1 MVKTVA
7 KSMSQDYVQVYLDD
21 PAFGPLNNIGTLT
34 RGDRGSI
41 RFAYNPSWLDRSNP
55 FPLDPELDLSPGE
68 FYPKGSNFGV
78 FMDSCPDRWGSLLM
92 QRREDVESKL
102 DGRTRRILGPW
113 DYLLG
118 VQDCTRMGALR
129 FKRPQDEE
137 FLASEALAA
146 PPVTRLAELQQISF
160 EITNK
165 KIQDLGQLRKW
176 LRVLV
181 APGASLGGARPKA
194 NIVENDGSLWIA
206 KFPARD
212 DAEDV
217 AAYEKLVHD
226 LARDCGIDVPE
237 SRLVKVGTGHHTF
250 MVKRFDRNMASR
262 CFFSS
267 AMPLLHRT
275 DSEDASYL
283 ELAEFIANFGHL
295 DHIEED
301 LEELFRRVVFN
312 VVVANRDDHLRN
324 HGFIRT
330 PAGWRLAPAFDIN
343 PSASKEEHV
352 LALDACSRQPDLNV
366 AASTAD
372 LYRLDGKKASQIIEQ
387 VCDVVRS
394 WRPRAKR
401 LGLSSQEC
409 VVLEQCMLVS

>member
-1 MVKTVA
+1 MA
-7 KSMSQDYVQVYLDD
+7 KPSPQDQVQVYLDD
-21 PAFGPLNNIGTLT
+21 PAFGPIDNIGTLT

-41 RFAYNPSWLDRSNP
+41 RFTYNQIWLDHANS
-55 FPLDPELDLSPGE
+55 FPLDPELDLAPGE

-78 FMDSCPDRWGSLLM
+78 FMDSCPDRWGSVLM
-92 QRREDVESKL
+92 QRREDVESKFG
-102 DGRTRRILGPW
+102 DRTRRVLGPW

-129 FKRPQDEE
+129 FKRSQDED

-146 PPVTRLAELQQISF
+146 PPITRLAELQQIAF
-160 EITNK
+160 EVTNK
-165 KIQDLGQLRKW
+165 KVVDLGRLREW

-212 DAEDV
+212 DTEDI

-237 SRLVKVGTGHHTF
+237 SRLVRIGTGYHTF
-250 MVKRFDRNMASR
+250 MVKRFDRDMGNR
-262 CFFSS
+262 RFFSS

-283 ELAEFIANFGHL
+283 ELAEFVADRGHI

-330 PAGWRLAPAFDIN
+330 PGGWRLAPAFDIN

-352 LALDACSRQPDLNV
+352 LALDSCSRYPDLEV
-366 AASTAD
+366 VASTAD
-372 LYRLDGKKASQIIEQ
+372 LYRLGEKKSREIIEQ
-387 VCDVVRS
+387 VCDVVS
-394 WRPRAKR
+394 AWRPRAKR
-401 LGLSSQEC
+401 IGLSAQDC
-409 VVLEQCMLVS
+409 LVLEQCMLVP

>member
-1 MVKTVA
+1 MA
-7 KSMSQDYVQVYLDD
+7 KPSPQDHLQVYLDD
-21 PAFGPLNNIGTLT
+21 PAFGPINNIGTLT

-41 RFAYNPSWLDRSNP
+41 RFTYNPAWLDQADS
-55 FPLDPELDLSPGE
+55 FPLDPELDLAPGE

-78 FMDSCPDRWGSLLM
+78 FMDSCPDRWGSVLM

-102 DGRTRRILGPW
+102 DGRPRRVLGAW

-129 FKRPQDEE
+129 FKRPQDED

-146 PPVTRLAELQQISF
+146 PPITRLAELQQVAF

-165 KIQDLGQLRKW
+165 NPQDLSQLRKW

-194 NIVENDGSLWIA
+194 NIIENDGSLWIA

-212 DAEDV
+212 DTEDI

-226 LARDCGIDVPE
+226 LAKDCGIDVPE
-237 SRLVKVGTGHHTF
+237 SRLVKVGTGYHTF
-250 MVKRFDRNMASR
+250 MVKRFDRDHTR
-262 CFFSS
+262 RRFFSS

-283 ELAEFIANFGHL
+283 ELAEFIADYGQV
-295 DHIEED
+295 DYIEED

-330 PAGWRLAPAFDIN
+330 PGGWRLAPAFDIN
-343 PSASKEEHV
+343 PSTSKEEHV
-352 LALDACSRQPDLNV
+352 LALDGYTRYPDLDV
-366 AASTAD
+366 VASTAD
-372 LYRLDGKKASQIIEQ
+372 LYRLDGGKAKEIVEQ
-387 VCDVVRS
+387 VCGVVS
-394 WRPRAKR
+394 GWSKRAKGI
-401 LGLSSQEC
+401 GLSSQDC
-409 VVLEQCMLVS
+409 LVLEQCMLIS

>member
-1 MVKTVA
+1 MA
-7 KSMSQDYVQVYLDD
+7 KLLPLDHVQVYLDD
-21 PAFGPLNNIGTLT
+21 PSFGPLNNIGTLA

-41 RFAYNPSWLDRSNP
+41 RFTYNLSWLDQANS

-78 FMDSCPDRWGSLLM
+78 FMDSCPDRWGSVLM

-102 DGRTRRILGPW
+102 EGRPRRILAPW

-129 FKRPQDEE
+129 FKRSQDEDY
-137 FLASEALAA
+137 LAAEALSA
-146 PPVTRLAELQQISF
+146 PPIARLAELQQIAF

-165 KIQDLGQLRKW
+165 KLPDLGRLREW

-194 NIVENDGSLWIA
+194 NIVESDGSLWIA

-212 DAEDV
+212 DSEDA

-237 SRLVKVGTGHHTF
+237 SRLVMVGTGYHTF
-250 MVKRFDRNMASR
+250 MVKRFDRDMGSR
-262 CFFSS
+262 RFFSS

-312 VVVANRDDHLRN
+312 VIVANRDDHLRN

-330 PAGWRLAPAFDIN
+330 PSGWRLAPAFDIN
-343 PSASKEEHV
+343 PSSSKEEHV
-352 LALDACSRQPDLNV
+352 LALDSYSRQPDLDV
-366 AASTAD
+366 VASTAD
-372 LYRLDGKKASQIIEQ
+372 LYRLGEKKSKEVIEQ
-387 VCDVVRS
+387 VCDIVS
-394 WRPRAKR
+394 GWRTSARR
-401 LGLSSQEC
+401 MGLSSQDC
-409 VVLEQCMLVS
+409 LMLEQCMLVS

>member
-1 MVKTVA
+1 MA
-7 KSMSQDYVQVYLDD
+7 KPSPKDQVLVYLDD
-21 PAFGPLNNIGTLT
+21 PAFGQINNIGTLT
-34 RGDRGSI
+34 CGDRGSV
-41 RFAYNPSWLDRSNP
+41 RFEYNESWIAQADS
-55 FPLDPELDLSPGE
+55 FPLDPELDLASGE

-78 FMDSCPDRWGSLLM
+78 FMDSCPDRWGSVLM
-92 QRREDVESKL
+92 QRREDVESKME
-102 DGRTRRILGPW
+102 GRSRRVLGTW

-129 FKRPQDEE
+129 FKRLQDEG
-137 FLASEALAA
+137 FLASEALSA
-146 PPVTRLAELQQISF
+146 PPITRLAELQQIAF

-165 KIQDLGQLRKW
+165 KVQDLGRLREW

-194 NIVENDGSLWIA
+194 NIVESDGSLWIA

-212 DAEDV
+212 DTEDV

-237 SRLVKVGTGHHTF
+237 SRLVKIGSGYHTF
-250 MVKRFDRNMASR
+250 MVKRFDRYHADR
-262 CFFSS
+262 RFFSS

-283 ELAEFIANFGHL
+283 ELAEFITNYGEVER
-295 DHIEED
+295 IERE
-301 LEELFRRVVFN
+301 LEELYRRVVFN

-324 HGFIRT
+324 HGFIRN

-343 PSASKEEHV
+343 PSTSKEEHV
-352 LALDACSRQPDLNV
+352 LALDDHARYPDLEV
-366 AASTAD
+366 VASTAD
-372 LYRLDGKKASQIIEQ
+372 LYRLGDKKSREIIELI
-387 VCDVVRS
+387 CDVVS
-394 WRPRAKR
+394 GWRPRAKR
-401 LGLSSQEC
+401 MGLSAQDC
-409 VVLEQCMLVS
+409 LVLEQCMLVS

>member
-1 MVKTVA
+1 MA
-7 KSMSQDYVQVYLDD
+7 KPSPKDQVLVYLDD
-21 PAFGPLNNIGTLT
+21 PAFGPIKNIGTLT
-34 RGDRGSI
+34 CGDRGSI
-41 RFAYNPSWLDRSNP
+41 RFEYNDSWIAQADS
-55 FPLDPELDLSPGE
+55 FPLDPELDLASGE

-78 FMDSCPDRWGSLLM
+78 FMDSCPDRWGSVLM
-92 QRREDVESKL
+92 QRREDVESKME
-102 DGRTRRILGPW
+102 GCSRRVLGTW

-129 FKRPQDEE
+129 FKRPQDEG

-146 PPVTRLAELQQISF
+146 PPITRLAELQQIAF

-165 KIQDLGQLRKW
+165 KVQDLGRLREW

-194 NIVENDGSLWIA
+194 NIVESDGSLWIA

-212 DAEDV
+212 DTEDV

-237 SRLVKVGTGHHTF
+237 SRLVKIGSGYHTF
-250 MVKRFDRNMASR
+250 MVKRFDRYHADR
-262 CFFSS
+262 RFFSS

-283 ELAEFIANFGHL
+283 ELAEFITNYGEVER
-295 DHIEED
+295 IERE
-301 LEELFRRVVFN
+301 LEELYRRVVFN

-324 HGFIRT
+324 QNQRSARFAWSIPLRCS
-330 PAGWRLAPAFDIN
+330 N
-343 PSASKEEHV
+343 P
-352 LALDACSRQPDLNV
+352 
-366 AASTAD
+366 T
-372 LYRLDGKKASQIIEQ
+372 
-387 VCDVVRS
+387 
-394 WRPRAKR
+394 
-401 LGLSSQEC
+401 
-409 VVLEQCMLVS
+409 